1 MTNKELVTLFLDLYG
16 GSDADIRLFKAP
28 GRVNLIGEHIDY
40 NGGHVFPAA
49 LEMTNTVVARP
60 NGTSCINM
68 AVTSLPD
75 RVSAGIAALGEYR
88 HLHWGSYQIGVAYM
102 LQQAGFEIPGC
113 DLLYHGTV
121 PYGAGLSS
129 SASIEVATALA
140 LAKLGGE
147 ENPDMVRIARL
158 CQQAENEYVGMSCG
172 IMDQFVSAMGR
183 KDHALFLD
191 CSTLEYEY
199 VPLDLGDY
207 TIVIT
212 NTNAPHKLT
221 HSQYNQRRQECERA
235 LAVINQNGGNYRY
248 LCEMSMDD
256 LAGYRKY
263 ITDETLWRRARHCVT
278 EEARTVSSLKAL
290 RRGDIAAFGKLLAEA
305 HISMRDDYE
314 ATGREL
320 DAAFD
325 SAMGLSG
332 VIGSRMTGG
341 GFGGCN
347 ISIVEKR
354 RVEDFKEGMAKQ
366 YSKETGL
373 IPAFYQSDAGSG
385 ACEVTDWR

>member
-1 MTNKELVTLFLDLYG
+1 MTNNELVKLFLDIYG
-16 GSDADIRLFKAP
+16 GSDADVRLFEAP

-49 LEMTNTVVARP
+49 LEMKNTVVARL
-60 NGTSCINM
+60 NGTNRINM

-75 RVSAGIAALGEYR
+75 RVSADIAALGEYK
-88 HLHWGSYQIGVAYM
+88 HLHWGSYQIGVASM
-102 LQQAGFEIPGC
+102 LHQAGYEISGC

-140 LAKLGGE
+140 LVKLGGTE
-147 ENPDMVRIARL
+147 SPDRVQIARL
-158 CQQAENEYVGMSCG
+158 CQKAENEYVGMSCG
-172 IMDQFVSAMGR
+172 IMDQFVSAMGK

-191 CSTLEYEY
+191 CSTLEFEY
-199 VPLDLGDY
+199 VPLDLGDC

-212 NTNAPHKLT
+212 NTKAPHKLT
-221 HSQYNQRRQECERA
+221 HSQYNQRRQECEQA
-235 LAVINQNGGNYRY
+235 LAVINANGGSYRY
-248 LCEMSMDD
+248 LCEMSMNDLMGYQQYLTDD
-256 LAGYRKY
+256 
-263 ITDETLWRRARHCVT
+263 TLWRRARHCVT
-278 EEARTVSSLKAL
+278 EEARTVQSLKAL
-290 RRGDIAAFGKLLAEA
+290 QRGDISAFGKLLAEA

-325 SAMGLSG
+325 IAMGLPG
-332 VIGSRMTGG
+332 VLGSRMTGG

-347 ISIVEKR
+347 ISIVEKS
-354 RVEDFKEGMAKQ
+354 RVEEFKAAMAKQ
-366 YSKETGL
+366 YREATG
-373 IPAFYQSDAGSG
+373 IEPAFYQSDAGSG
-385 ACEVTDWR
+385 AREVTDWR